1 MLALLYLSCALL
13 DGYVTYRI
21 LSAYGVGLEFNPLV
35 RLLSPRVGLINS
47 LLLSVILPRL
57 ISLGILLWWGNVAV
71 FSFVTGACV
80 MYGIQQVRALQ
91 VASTL
96 KARVKRS

>member
-35 RLLSPRVGLINS
+35 RFLSPRVGLINS

-57 ISLGILLWWGNVAV
+57 ISLGVL
-71 FSFVTGACV
+71 GAIGSETCLHSSV
-80 MYGIQQVRALQ
+80 E
-91 VASTL
+91 VAS
-96 KARVKRS
+96 